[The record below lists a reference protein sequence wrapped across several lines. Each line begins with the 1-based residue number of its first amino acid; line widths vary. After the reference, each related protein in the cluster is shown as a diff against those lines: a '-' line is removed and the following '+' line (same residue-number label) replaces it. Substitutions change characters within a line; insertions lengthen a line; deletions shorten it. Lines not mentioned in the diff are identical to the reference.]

1 MLNLSYNKYLFYLKY
16 LKFKIETFVPKNTI
30 EFIIAHYNESF
41 EYLKYLPKNQIIT
54 IYYKGDKNLILPK
67 LFVKYQNCE
76 IRKYRKRIS
85 LIFNSYNK

>member
-54 IYYKGDKNLILPK
+54 IYYKGYENLIIPK
-67 LFVKYQNCE
+67 LGLNIKIVKLENIGKEYH
-76 IRKYRKRIS
+76 S
-85 LIFNSYNK
+85 FDTYNK